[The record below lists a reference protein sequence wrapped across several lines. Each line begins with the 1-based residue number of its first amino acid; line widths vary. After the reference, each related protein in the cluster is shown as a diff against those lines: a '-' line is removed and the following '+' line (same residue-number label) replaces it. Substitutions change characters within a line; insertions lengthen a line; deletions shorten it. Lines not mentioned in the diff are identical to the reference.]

1 MEIISKVL
9 SAYVGLCLCP
19 SLQRSGTQL
28 QLCVHSGWKQK
39 SESPWHCFNN
49 FCFICILF
57 TPPMWWVVWRSTNI
71 FNKLVNFVAGNYS
84 EISSVSL
91 ASFQLVFFFFWLKD
105 WNLTLANLGSKEI
118 FRSILDS
125 SKETKGRLENQ

>member
-1 MEIISKVL
+1 M
-9 SAYVGLCLCP
+9 
-19 SLQRSGTQL
+19 
-28 QLCVHSGWKQK
+28 
-39 SESPWHCFNN
+39 
-49 FCFICILF
+49 
-57 TPPMWWVVWRSTNI
+57 
-71 FNKLVNFVAGNYS
+71 AGNYS